1 MRAPAQTPPIDVPL
15 DGDLL
20 VEASAG
26 TGKTYAL
33 TTLVSRLIV
42 ESGWR
47 IEDLLIVTFTVAATG
62 ELRTRVRSAMRDSL
76 EVARGNDEGDGLARD
91 LVRRWRTERID
102 PDEIESRLA
111 SAIRDFDRAN
121 VMTIHGFCQ
130 RALTEFAFDARIPF
144 GFGVSGDDRAEV
156 AAATRDFWRQHIA
169 PEPIPL
175 LQVALADGFRLDAL
189 SEWVGTHHAKPS
201 AIRGVTDFAD
211 GYASANAA
219 RLTAFQ
225 AARTDWDD
233 VEQRERFLEALA
245 TLRWN
250 RNQNADR
257 LEEVLAAFN
266 ANDPDLLPLQNAGY
280 FGRQA
285 LAGKL
290 RKRPPQELPAI
301 PLYDHF
307 NALGANAGKMQ
318 ELWLPDRRRRLLEN
332 ARKSLRHDTWKHRR
346 LSFNAL
352 LTELDHALA
361 GAPGAALAE
370 RLRARYPVALI
381 DEFQDTDRLQ
391 ARIFER
397 IYPPRDAHAAA
408 CPAKG
413 GLVIVGDPKQSI
425 YRFRGADVFAY
436 LNATAHRRDMRKLSL
451 TRNYRSSP
459 ALVAAV
465 NAVFKR
471 GNPFLRPEEIQFEE
485 VQAATRRSDGLKT
498 RGQGLDAKP
507 FQLRLF
513 PGAADGKPWNK
524 GDLNELAADHAADE
538 IAQLLALARDGQ
550 ATIASSGASQVLAG
564 GDIAVLV
571 RTGEQGRTIAR
582 KLRERGVQSVEM
594 GIDSVFE
601 TLEAT
606 ELKHLLRALAA
617 DPAEYN
623 FASLLRGALATDLF
637 GLTMSDL
644 ASLQDDDD
652 TWARW
657 TVRAQDWRRTW
668 SERGVATLVRGLLFG
683 KDTNCAAHLLE
694 YPDGARRL
702 TNVLHLT
709 ELMQEAEA
717 DARLSPQ
724 GLVEWLA
731 RALAHPDP
739 ADEGAQLRLESDA
752 HLVKI
757 VTIHRSKGLEFPV
770 VFCPFAWD
778 GRAKPKTAK
787 TAEYHEQ
794 DSGTAV
800 LDLNPTEE
808 AVAEEWIEERADE
821 LRLLYVALTRAKH
834 RCVVTWARVRFG
846 ENAPLAWLIH
856 RPELLAESAPQPM
869 PSASPVARPSSSTME
884 QSYRVADAPRT
895 RLFHGSTLEKQLDA
909 NAAHVRLLNGTAWLA
924 EVQRFAN
931 GASEAIAATVL
942 DGAAS
947 VPRRLDENLELPGL
961 ERLAARS
968 LDRELRR
975 IRQRTSFSALASEMG
990 AAATSEEHE
999 DVDSPDHD
1007 QEQLAGADEEQPE
1020 SAVEESLP
1028 GPKSEDTLDAF
1039 TFPNG
1044 FRAGNCLHDIFER
1057 SVVPGA
1063 DPDEICRDALAKYR
1077 IDAKWQPVA
1086 RKIVENTFG
1095 APLESPADG
1104 SVFRL
1109 DEVRGPIAEME
1120 FHLPLEGLD
1129 RASLGRCFA
1138 DHGYDHRLPESRS
1151 RIDGFLHGFID
1162 VVVRHRERWYVM
1174 DYKSNWLG
1182 ENIHAYSRPAVSAAM
1197 RAAGYSMQYLF
1208 YVTALHRFLRL
1219 RLPDYEYARHVGG
1232 VFYLFVRGMSP
1243 DLPGN
1248 GVYHDAPTRDCI
1260 EAIDAC
1266 FSGSAE

>member
-1 MRAPAQTPPIDVPL
+1 MRAPARTRPLDVPL
-15 DGDLL
+15 DSDLL

-33 TTLVSRLIV
+33 TTLVARLIV
-42 ESGWR
+42 ESGRR
-47 IEDLLIVTFTVAATG
+47 IDDLLIVTFTVAATG
-62 ELRTRVRSAMRDSL
+62 ELRTRVRDAMRDAL
-76 EVARGNDEGDGLARD
+76 EVARGNEEGDGLAKD
-91 LVRRWRTERID
+91 LVARWRTQRID
-102 PDEIESRLA
+102 QDKIESRLA

-130 RALTEFAFDARIPF
+130 RALAQFAFDARIPF
-144 GFGVSGDDRAEV
+144 GFGISRDDKGDV
-156 AAATRDFWRQHIA
+156 AAAVRDFWRRHIA

-175 LQVALADGFRLDAL
+175 LEAAQSDKFLLESL
-189 SEWVGTHHAKPS
+189 SEWVGAHHAKPS
-201 AIRGVTDFAD
+201 VIRGVAD
-211 GYASANAA
+211 SDDEIASANAA
-219 RLTAFQ
+219 RLQAFQ
-225 AARTDWDD
+225 AARKAWDD
-233 VEQRERFLEALA
+233 PEQQEHFLQALE

-250 RNQNADR
+250 KNQNIER
-257 LEEVLAAFN
+257 LKEVLAAFN
-266 ANDPDLLPLQNAGY
+266 ANDPDLLPLRHSGY

-285 LAGKL
+285 LASKL
-290 RKRPPQELPAI
+290 NRRRPQELPAI
-301 PLYDHF
+301 SLYDHF
-307 NALGANAGKMQ
+307 DALGAHSRKLR
-318 ELWLPDRRRRLLEN
+318 ELWLSNRRQRLLED

-352 LTELDHALA
+352 LTELDHALR
-361 GAPGAALAE
+361 GEPGAALAE
-370 RLRARYPVALI
+370 RIRARYPVALI

-391 ARIFER
+391 ASIFETL
-397 IYPPRDAHAAA
+397 YPSGDTHAAA
-408 CPAKG
+408 ASPKG
-413 GLVIVGDPKQSI
+413 GLMIVGDPKQSI

-451 TRNYRSSP
+451 QRNYRSSP
-459 ALVAAV
+459 ALVRAV
-465 NAVFKR
+465 NAVFDR
-471 GNPFLRPEEIQFEE
+471 DSPFLRPEQIRFEK
-485 VQAATRRSDGLKT
+485 VQSATRRSDGLRT
-498 RGQGLDAKP
+498 RGQAVDPKP

-513 PGAADGKPWNK
+513 PGAEDGKNWNK
-524 GDLNELAADHAADE
+524 GDMNELAADHAADE
-538 IAQLLALARDGQ
+538 IAQLLALARDRR
-550 ATIASSGASQVLAG
+550 ATITSSGTSQVLVG

-601 TLEAT
+601 TREAT

-644 ASLQDDDD
+644 AELQDDDD

-657 TVRAQDWRRTW
+657 TMWAHDCRRTW
-668 SERGVATLVRGLLFG
+668 SERGVATLIRRLLFAE
-683 KDTNCAAHLLE
+683 DTNCAAHLLE

-717 DARLSPQ
+717 DARPSPQ

-731 RALAHPDP
+731 RAMAYPEP
-739 ADEGAQLRLESDA
+739 GDEGAQLRLESDE

-770 VFCPFAWD
+770 VFCPFAWY
-778 GRAKPKTAK
+778 RRQRRTETTAQ
-787 TAEYHEQ
+787 YHEL
-794 DSGTAV
+794 DGDFAEI
-800 LDLNPTEE
+800 LDLNPSSE
-808 AVAEEWIEERADE
+808 ARAREWIEDQADE
-821 LRLLYVALTRAKH
+821 LRLMYVALTRAKY
-834 RCVVTWARVRFG
+834 RCVVTWARVNDG
-846 ENAPLAWLIH
+846 QNSPLAWLIH
-856 RPELLAESAPQPM
+856 RPKLLAE
-869 PSASPVARPSSSTME
+869 
-884 QSYRVADAPRT
+884 D
-895 RLFHGSTLEKQLDA
+895 TLEAQLDA
-909 NAAHVRLLNGTAWLA
+909 NAAHVRSLTGKAWHA
-924 EVQRFAN
+924 EVERFAN
-931 GASEAIAATVL
+931 TEPDAIATTVL
-942 DGAAS
+942 DGAALI
-947 VPRRLDENLELPGL
+947 PRRVDENLELPGI
-961 ERLAARS
+961 EHLAART

-990 AAATSEEHE
+990 AAVTSAEHE
-999 DVDSPDHD
+999 DVDAPDHD
-1007 QEQLAGADEEQPE
+1007 QDPVVGEDAAQPE
-1020 SAVEESLP
+1020 AAVQESP
-1028 GPKSEDTLDAF
+1028 PKTDTEGSLDAF
-1039 TFPNG
+1039 TFPSG
-1044 FRAGNCLHDIFER
+1044 FRPGNCLHDVFEK

-1063 DPDEICRDALAKYR
+1063 DLDEICRDSLATYR
-1077 IDAKWQPVA
+1077 IDAKWAPVA

-1095 APLESPADG
+1095 APLESPTDG

-1109 DEVRGPIAEME
+1109 GDVRRPIAEME

-1138 DHGYDHRLPESRS
+1138 DHGYEHGLPEDQS

-1162 VVVRHRERWYVM
+1162 VVARHGERWYVM

-1182 ENIHAYSRPAVSAAM
+1182 DHMHAYSEPAVRDAM
-1197 RAAGYSMQYLF
+1197 RDAGYPVQYLF
-1208 YVTALHRFLRL
+1208 YLTALHRLLRL
-1219 RLPDYEYARHVGG
+1219 RLPDYDYDRHIGG

-1243 DLPGN
+1243 EAPGN
-1248 GVYHDAPTRDCI
+1248 GVYRDAPTRECI

-1266 FSGSAE
+1266 FSGSAS

>member
-1 MRAPAQTPPIDVPL
+1 MRAPARTQPLDVPL

-33 TTLVSRLIV
+33 TTLVARLIV

-47 IEDLLIVTFTVAATG
+47 IDDLLIVTFTVAATG
-62 ELRTRVRSAMRDSL
+62 ELRTRVRNAMRDAL
-76 EVARGNDEGDGLARD
+76 EVARGDREGAGLARD
-91 LVRRWRTERID
+91 LVRRWRARRID
-102 PDEIESRLA
+102 EDGIESRLA
-111 SAIRDFDRAN
+111 DAIRDFDRAN

-144 GFGVSGDDRAEV
+144 GFGISGDGRAEV

-175 LQVALADGFRLDAL
+175 LEVAQSDRFHLETL
-189 SEWVGTHHAKPS
+189 SEWVGAHHAKPS
-201 AIRGVTDFAD
+201 VIRGVADFAD

-219 RLTAFQ
+219 RLEAFQ
-225 AARTDWDD
+225 AARKAWDD
-233 VEQRERFLEALA
+233 PEQQKRFLEALE

-250 RNQNADR
+250 RNQNTER

-280 FGRQA
+280 FGRLA
-285 LAGKL
+285 LTNKL
-290 RKRPPQELPAI
+290 RKRPPQELPALS
-301 PLYDHF
+301 LYDHF
-307 NALGANAGKMQ
+307 DTLGANSGKMR
-318 ELWLPDRRRRLLEN
+318 ELWLPDRRRRLLED
-332 ARKSLRHDTWKHRR
+332 ARKSLRHDTWKYRR

-352 LTELDHALA
+352 LTELDHAL
-361 GAPGAALAE
+361 GGEPGAVLAE

-381 DEFQDTDRLQ
+381 DEFQDTDRVQ
-391 ARIFER
+391 AGIFEK
-397 IYPPRDAHAAA
+397 IYPPGDAHAPTA
-408 CPAKG
+408 PPKG
-413 GLVIVGDPKQSI
+413 GLMIVGDPKQSI

-436 LNATAHRRDMRKLSL
+436 LHATAHRRDMRKLTL

-471 GNPFLRPEEIQFEE
+471 GNPFLRPEQIQFEE
-485 VQAATRRSDGLKT
+485 VRAATRHTDGLRT
-498 RGQGLDAKP
+498 RGQAVDPRP

-513 PGAADGKPWNK
+513 PGRADGKSWNK
-524 GDLNELAADHAADE
+524 GDMNALAADQAADE
-538 IAQLLALARDGQ
+538 IAHLLDLARDGR
-550 ATIASSGASQVLAG
+550 ASIRSNGTSQDLVG

-582 KLRERGVQSVEM
+582 KLRERSVQSVEM

-606 ELKHLLRALAA
+606 DLKHLLRALAA

-644 ASLQDDDD
+644 AELQEDDD

-657 TVRAQDWRRTW
+657 TMWAQDWRRTW
-668 SERGVATLVRGLLFG
+668 SERGVATLIRRLLFAQ
-683 KDTNCAAHLLE
+683 DTNCAAHLLE

-731 RALAHPDP
+731 RASAHPDP
-739 ADEGAQLRLESDA
+739 GDEGAQLRLESDE

-770 VFCPFAWD
+770 VFCPFAWY
-778 GRAKPKTAK
+778 RRQRRTQK
-787 TAEYHEQ
+787 TAEYHEL
-794 DSGTAV
+794 DGDFAEI
-800 LDLNPTEE
+800 LDLNPSIQ
-808 AVAEEWIEERADE
+808 AHAREWIEDQADE
-821 LRLLYVALTRAKH
+821 LRLMYVALTRAKY
-834 RCVVTWARVRFG
+834 RCVVTWARVTDSH
-846 ENAPLAWLIH
+846 NSPLAWLVH
-856 RPELLAESAPQPM
+856 RPKLLAES
-869 PSASPVARPSSSTME
+869 
-884 QSYRVADAPRT
+884 
-895 RLFHGSTLEKQLDA
+895 TLEAQLDA

-924 EVQRFAN
+924 EVERFAN
-931 GASEAIAATVL
+931 GASEAITTTVL
-942 DGAAS
+942 DGAAA
-947 VPRRLDENLELPGL
+947 VPRRVDENLELPGL
-961 ERLAARS
+961 EPLAARN
-968 LDRELRR
+968 LDRGLQR
-975 IRQRTSFSALASEMG
+975 IRQRTSFSALTSDMG
-990 AAATSEEHE
+990 AATTSAEHE
-999 DVDSPDHD
+999 EVDQPDHD
-1007 QEQLAGADEEQPE
+1007 QDDPAIEDQSETPSVEPE
-1020 SAVEESLP
+1020 
-1028 GPKSEDTLDAF
+1028 DRLDVF
-1039 TFPNG
+1039 TFPSG
-1044 FRAGNCLHDIFER
+1044 FRPGNCLHEIFER
-1057 SVVPGA
+1057 NVEPGA
-1063 DPDEICRDALAKYR
+1063 DLDEICRDVLAKYR
-1077 IDAKWQPVA
+1077 IDTRWVRVA
-1086 RKIVENTFG
+1086 RTMVENTLN
-1095 APLESPADG
+1095 APLEGPVDG

-1109 DEVRGPIAEME
+1109 AQVERPISEME
-1120 FHLPLEGLD
+1120 FHLPLNGMD
-1129 RASLGRCFA
+1129 RASLARCFTA
-1138 DHGYDHRLPESRS
+1138 HGYRHGIPESS
-1151 RIDGFLHGFID
+1151 SDIDGFLHGFVD
-1162 VVVRHRERWYVM
+1162 VVAQHGERWYVM

-1182 ENIHAYSRPAVSAAM
+1182 DNIHAYSGQALRDAMAAHGY
-1197 RAAGYSMQYLF
+1197 AAQYLF
-1208 YVTALHRFLRL
+1208 YLTALHRFLRL
-1219 RLPDYEYARHVGG
+1219 RLPDYDYERHIGG
-1232 VFYLFVRGMSP
+1232 VFYLFLRGMSP

-1248 GVYHDAPTRDCI
+1248 GVYHDAPTRECI

-1266 FSGSAE
+1266 FSGSAK